1 MMKEFLFFWM
11 IKGFFFFAIMNWKK
25 HNGPDYHKMAK
36 ISVSFIS

>member
-11 IKGFFFFAIMNWKK
+11 IKGFLFAIMNWKK